1 MKLLILAIAPVAII
15 LAYIYYRDKYEKEPI
30 WLMGLCVLGGA
41 VSVVPIIVL
50 EMILSMPLANIQG
63 YAHAGWNAFVVAAFS
78 EEIFKFLTVMLIS
91 WRSRHFNEKM
101 DGIVYAVS
109 VSMGFALIEN
119 IQYVFSTGIG
129 TAYMRAIT
137 AVPAHAIMG
146 ISMGFFLGRAKMNPK
161 NRSRNLF
168 LALTTAILIHGFY
181 DFILMSGM
189 PYLMIVF
196 VVYLVWM
203 YRYGFTKIDETVEQ
217 SPFKEGDLG

>member
-1 MKLLILAIAPVAII
+1 MNLLILSIAPVAII
-15 LAYIYYRDKYEKEPI
+15 LGYIYYRDKYEKEPI

-41 VSVVPIIVL
+41 LSVVPIIVL
-50 EMILSMPLANIQG
+50 EIFLSIPLADISG

-78 EEIFKFLTVMLIS
+78 EEIFKFATVMLIA

-119 IQYVFSTGIG
+119 IQYVFSTGASTG
-129 TAYMRAIT
+129 LLRAVT

-146 ISMGFFLGRAKMNPK
+146 ISMGFFLGRAKMNPI
-161 NRSRNLF
+161 NRTRNLF

-189 PYLMIVF
+189 PYLMLVF

-203 YRYGFTKIDETVEQ
+203 YRYGFRKIDETVED
-217 SPFKEGDLG
+217 SPFKRDDVD